1 MSALDLLVK
10 AYVDI
15 SDYWPKDEEGKPK
28 TVNSVY
34 QSLLGSPNKLS
45 RSTLKLALEGKL
57 DRGYF
62 SNQLI
67 LACRLFGSEGRRV
80 TNAILKCCVDASKWF
95 SSHTPGVQ

>member
-62 SNQLI
+62 SNQVK
-67 LACRLFGSEGRRV
+67 LARAASGWEGREV
-80 TNAILKCCVDASKWF
+80 TPNDLLKIKEDD
-95 SSHTPGVQ
+95 GGG